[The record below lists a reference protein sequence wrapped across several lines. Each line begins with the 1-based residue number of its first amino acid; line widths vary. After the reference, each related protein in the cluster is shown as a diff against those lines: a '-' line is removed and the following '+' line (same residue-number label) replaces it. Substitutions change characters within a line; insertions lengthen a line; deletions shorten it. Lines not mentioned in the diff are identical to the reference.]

1 MTTLYGIKNCDTVKK
16 ARAWLAEHDVTYR
29 FHDLRVDG
37 VDVARL
43 KDWANVAGWETL
55 LNTRGTTW
63 RQLHEEDRQGIN
75 AVHAIALML
84 THPTLIKRPVLE
96 VGASVTV
103 GFNAST
109 YETLFPQV

>member
-16 ARAWLAEHDVTYR
+16 ARAWLAEHDVAYR

-37 VDVARL
+37 IDVARL
-43 KDWANVAGWETL
+43 KGWVKAAGWETL

-63 RQLHEEDRQGIN
+63 RQLHEVDRQGIN
-75 AVHAIALML
+75 ATHAIALML
-84 THPTLIKRPVLE
+84 AHPTLINRPVLE

-103 GFNAST
+103 GFKASI
-109 YETLFPQV
+109 YEELFP